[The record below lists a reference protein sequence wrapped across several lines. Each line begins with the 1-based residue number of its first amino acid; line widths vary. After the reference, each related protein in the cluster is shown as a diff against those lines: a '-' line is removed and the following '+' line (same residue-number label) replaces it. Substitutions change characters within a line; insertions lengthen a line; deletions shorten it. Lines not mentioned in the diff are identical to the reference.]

1 MGDIINEMIRG
12 YAKGYLF
19 GQMVVGCFFLLL
31 FVVFIGALLVL
42 QRAHFLGEAP
52 LDDRGKL
59 LTPPI
64 DRAQDELR
72 QPRVTWH
79 FNLFTNQNIDTAPED
94 DLGFNL
100 GSHQASDLF
109 EQEAGCRRIAGPE
122 TIERPDRVL
131 VTLAGARMIL
141 GEVDRRRSGLE
152 LARHILDIPRV
163 ERAW

>member
-1 MGDIINEMIRG
+1 MPEMNHPESGR
-12 YAKGYLF
+12 
-19 GQMVVGCFFLLL
+19 
-31 FVVFIGALLVL
+31 
-42 QRAHFLGEAP
+42 FLGQAP

-64 DRAQDELR
+64 DRVQDELR

-131 VTLAGARMIL
+131 VTLTGARMIL
-141 GEVDRRRSGLE
+141 GQ
-152 LARHILDIPRV
+152 V
-163 ERAW
+163 ERATYSISRGWKEPGEKNLLAALK

>member
-1 MGDIINEMIRG
+1 MS
-12 YAKGYLF
+12 
-19 GQMVVGCFFLLL
+19 
-31 FVVFIGALLVL
+31 FVN
-42 QRAHFLGEAP
+42 
-52 LDDRGKL
+52 LD
-59 LTPPI
+59 
-64 DRAQDELR
+64 
-72 QPRVTWH
+72 VTWH

-109 EQEAGCRRIAGPE
+109 EQEAACRRIAGPE

>member
-1 MGDIINEMIRG
+1 
-12 YAKGYLF
+12 
-19 GQMVVGCFFLLL
+19 
-31 FVVFIGALLVL
+31 
-42 QRAHFLGEAP
+42 

-94 DLGFNL
+94 DLGFDL

-109 EQEAGCRRIAGPE
+109 EQEAACRRIAGPE

-141 GEVDRRRSGLE
+141 GQVDRRRSGLE
-152 LARHILDIPRV
+152 LARHILDIPQV